1 MTYRYEP
8 LPEKDKF
15 PFEIISMLILLVIF
29 IIVGVILC
37 IQHGS
42 PISYIFSFKSLNP
55 SLYIFA
61 FIVFSI
67 IFDFVKYIIRCINKN
82 IVLSKGEI
90 KKGEIINTSEVPFKS
105 IRRKSVIGYR
115 YIYGV
120 KLGDG
125 SIVYTECYENDIV
138 RKYRF
143 RTCKVHEYKGRF
155 RFDDFQ
161 R

>member
-1 MTYRYEP
+1 MTDKHEL

-29 IIVGVILC
+29 IIAGVIFG

-42 PISYIFSFKSLNP
+42 PISELFSIKVLNP
-55 SLYIFA
+55 SLYLLA
-61 FIVFSI
+61 FIVLSI
-67 IFDFVKYIIRCINKN
+67 IFDSVKYIIRCINRN
-82 IVLSKGEI
+82 IVLSKGEV
-90 KKGEIINTSEVPFKS
+90 KEGEIVSTSEVPFKS
-105 IRRKSVIGYR
+105 IRGKGVMGYR
-115 YIYGV
+115 YIYGI
-120 KLGDG
+120 KLSDG
-125 SIVYTECYENDIV
+125 NIVYTESYENDIV

>member
-1 MTYRYEP
+1 MTDKHEL

-15 PFEIISMLILLVIF
+15 PFGIISTLILLAII

-42 PISYIFSFKSLNP
+42 PVSDLFSIKVLNP
-55 SLYIFA
+55 SLYLLA
-61 FIVFSI
+61 LIVLYI
-67 IFDFVKYIIRCINKN
+67 IFDTVKYIIRCIKKN

-90 KKGEIINTSEVPFKS
+90 KDGEIVSTSEVPFKS
-105 IRRKSVIGYR
+105 IRGKSIMGYK

-125 SIVYTECYENDIV
+125 SIIYTECYENDIV

-143 RTCKVHEYKGRF
+143 RTCKVHEFKGRF
-155 RFDDFQ
+155 RFDDFKS
-161 R
+161 